1 MVLRS
6 NPVTT
11 VINVITSIVVGFIV
25 LGIVLIWADANRGN
39 ALVDLVLDFASW
51 LTTPFHG
58 MFTPDNG
65 DLAILFNWGLA
76 ALVYWGIGSLLAYA
90 TRRRAVVA

>member
-1 MVLRS
+1 MVLHR

-11 VINVITSIVVGFIV
+11 VINVITSIVVGVIV

-39 ALVDLVLDFASW
+39 VLVDLILDFASW

-65 DLAILFNWGLA
+65 ELAVLFNWGLA